1 MGFSLLSQNTRELW
15 KEWELRL
22 LILLSLFLQL
32 TLVTQGF
39 RRKSIYRYW
48 IRVVVW
54 TTYLS
59 ADSIAT
65 LTLGVLSNRLANIKE
80 MKGTIDPPSQITAFW
95 APFLLLHLGGPD
107 TITAYALEDNELWLR
122 HLARLCI
129 QVGLACYIYFMALSG
144 STLSILAAGMI
155 LVGFIK
161 YAERTLC
168 LYLASEGRLR
178 DSMLSLPDFGP
189 IYPRIMEQYTLKK
202 EEGYRVDIDEVTE
215 VPDPED
221 FSVQC
226 SQASDEEQATTL
238 VKAYELFK
246 VFKLLFVGLILNS
259 GDLEASKR
267 MFMNPDAMNSVTVF
281 GIVEIELGFM
291 YDLLYTK
298 ALLLNRAWGSIRW
311 VVNLSVPSAVLVFF
325 SLQDR
330 KDYPKVDIC
339 ITFLLISVS
348 ILLEIYSVLLAIS
361 SDWVGHWRLQRPGGS
376 TISSAVAFLQ
386 ICPNPRWSNS
396 VAQFSLLGL
405 SIRKR
410 NRIFSKYRRFAKLDD
425 KLVKNFYIGY
435 KDFKSNMKEWILSHT
450 RDTVNYLEQND
461 RFKSGLTSLKLEASV
476 ALKRSNHDHLN
487 WSVKDMEF
495 DQSIL
500 IWHIATELCH
510 YKDHGNRQGQK
521 AEDVTNFKMNTL
533 VDAEKFFEDK
543 LAVSSKKETSTMK
556 RAQKLFKKE
565 KRVDTGVHSCEKEH
579 KSTKSS
585 DLCKLCHLLLR
596 VGTKL
601 PAKKIRGGK
610 GRSVLFDACYLAFQ
624 LNSIGP
630 NDFST
635 KWGLIGKV
643 WAKFLI
649 YAACQSKG
657 NEHSES
663 LSRGGELL
671 SHVWLLM
678 AHLGVAEL
686 SLEVMWTVLVP
697 WSQQKLCFA
706 IKVGIRCLVM
716 AEGIPYTYVSSNS
729 FAGWFLPSNIGTARG
744 YNSS

>member
-1 MGFSLLSQNTRELW
+1 MVEAF
-15 KEWELRL
+15 
-22 LILLSLFLQL
+22 
-32 TLVTQGF
+32 
-39 RRKSIYRYW
+39 
-48 IRVVVW
+48 
-54 TTYLS
+54 
-59 ADSIAT
+59 
-65 LTLGVLSNRLANIKE
+65 
-80 MKGTIDPPSQITAFW
+80 GTA
-95 APFLLLHLGGPD
+95 LHP
-107 TITAYALEDNELWLR
+107 
-122 HLARLCI
+122 
-129 QVGLACYIYFMALSG
+129 
-144 STLSILAAGMI
+144 
-155 LVGFIK
+155 
-161 YAERTLC
+161 ERTLC

-202 EEGYRVDIDEVTE
+202 EEGYRVGIDEVTE
-215 VPDPED
+215 VPAPED

-267 MFMNPDAMNSVTVF
+267 MFMNPDAMNSVTAF

-298 ALLLNRAWGSIRW
+298 ALLLNRAWGIIRW
-311 VVNLSVPSAVLVFF
+311 VINLSVPSAVLVFF

-361 SDWVGHWRLQRPGGS
+361 SDWVGHWRLQRPGRS

-410 NRIFSKYRRFAKLDD
+410 NRIFSKYRRFAKLDN

-476 ALKRSNHDHLN
+476 VLKRSNHDHLN

-521 AEDVTNFKMNTL
+521 AEDVTNFKMSKLISRYMLYLLVLHPSMLPTGIGALRYEDTL

-543 LAVSSKKETSTMK
+543 LAVSSKKETSIMK

-579 KSTKSS
+579 KSTESS

-610 GRSVLFDACYLAFQ
+610 SRSVLFDACYLAFQ

-657 NEHSES
+657 YEHSES

-678 AHLGVAEL
+678 AHLGVADL
-686 SLEVMWTVLVP
+686 VQTSEVQCIT
-697 WSQQKLCFA
+697 KL
-706 IKVGIRCLVM
+706 IV
-716 AEGIPYTYVSSNS
+716 T
-729 FAGWFLPSNIGTARG
+729 
-744 YNSS
+744 